1 MQVNFIAQNKYYLS
15 IVIPA
20 YNEENRLPNTLRK
33 IKDYVE
39 RKNFRSEI
47 IVVDDGSTDRTIEV
61 IQKLD
66 IPNLKIVSNSTNQ
79 GKGAA
84 VKRGVLAAR
93 GEYILFT
100 DADNS
105 TPIEELEKFLHRLG
119 KDKILIGSRYLK
131 GSKIM
136 IKQPKFRI
144 IIGRLGNYLIQKIL
158 PIGIKDTQC
167 GFKLFPR
174 MAAQEIFPRQR
185 VKLFGFDFEILTIAK
200 MLGYKIEEIPVI
212 WINSPVSRIRPIRDA
227 FRTFL
232 DLIYVKINL
241 LRGIY
246 K

>member
-200 MLGYKIEEIPVI
+200 ILGYKIEEIPVI